1 MIPRESRHP
10 GGQFQHSTSHVGPK
24 RVDAVAAFRS
34 VGAAATGEEV
44 VLAALDEGDLDEGDE
59 EGVLLELV
67 ELVPSHLRS
76 PLENLS

>member
-1 MIPRESRHP
+1 M
-10 GGQFQHSTSHVGPK
+10 
-24 RVDAVAAFRS
+24 DAVAAFRS

-59 EGVLLELV
+59 EGVLLALV

>member
-1 MIPRESRHP
+1 M
-10 GGQFQHSTSHVGPK
+10 
-24 RVDAVAAFRS
+24 DAVAAFRS

-67 ELVPSHLRS
+67 PSHLRS

>member
-1 MIPRESRHP
+1 M
-10 GGQFQHSTSHVGPK
+10 
-24 RVDAVAAFRS
+24 DAVAAFRS

-67 ELVPSHLRS
+67 PSQLGS
-76 PLENLS
+76 PL

>member
-1 MIPRESRHP
+1 M
-10 GGQFQHSTSHVGPK
+10 VLK
-24 RVDAVAAFRS
+24 RDVLVLKQISA